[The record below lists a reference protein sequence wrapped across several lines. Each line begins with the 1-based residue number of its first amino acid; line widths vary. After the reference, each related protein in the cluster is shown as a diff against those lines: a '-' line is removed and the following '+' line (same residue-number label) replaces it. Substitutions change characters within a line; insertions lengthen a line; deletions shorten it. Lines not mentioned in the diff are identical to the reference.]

1 MAQSICIEK
10 LPNSIEKLLQ
20 DLGKSQ
26 KRIAVALE
34 LIADLLEPEAMWSLV
49 DQDKHITEWMKKE
62 SEAKRDTDSG
72 DSDRLSDGTHCA

>member
-10 LPNSIEKLLQ
+10 LPNSIEKILQ

-34 LIADLLEPEAMWSLV
+34 LIADLLEPKATWSLV

-62 SEAKRDTDSG
+62 REVKHATDSG
-72 DSDRLSDGTHCA
+72 DSTGLSDGTHCA

>member
-10 LPNSIEKLLQ
+10 LPHSIEKLLK
-20 DLGKSQ
+20 DSVASQ

-34 LIADLLEPEAMWSLV
+34 LIADLLEPKATWSLV

-62 SEAKRDTDSG
+62 REVKHATNGG
-72 DSDRLSDGTHCA
+72 DSDRHSDGAHCA